1 MVNRGH
7 YVGQT
12 NVVIPS
18 QLELLIR
25 VKNLKQCQGQIQQMI
40 PLKDFLSDSD
50 KINSTLRGFGEMLIG
65 DVCSHV

>member
-1 MVNRGH
+1 MVKRGH

-12 NVVIPS
+12 IVVITS

>member
-12 NVVIPS
+12 IVVITS

-50 KINSTLRGFGEMLIG
+50 KINSKPSGVWR
-65 DVCSHV
+65 DAYR